1 MALLVVNAANP
12 EQPEE
17 QNKYYWSTTAN
28 AWGTKADAT
37 RFTVEE
43 SKNFSMADIPTGIA
57 TWQDED
63 KFPS

>member
-1 MALLVVNAANP
+1 MALLVVDAETP

-37 RFTVEE
+37 RFSVEE
-43 SKNFSMADIPTGIA
+43 SKNFSFSEIPTGISV
-57 TWQDED
+57 WQDED

>member
-1 MALLVVNAANP
+1 MALLVVHAENP

-37 RFTVEE
+37 RFSVEE
-43 SKNFSMADIPTGIA
+43 S
-57 TWQDED
+57 
-63 KFPS
+63 